1 MRQQVGHAEHR
12 VGLIIAD
19 VHLYHLAVGGRH
31 HAVQRQGQRRPL
43 VVLDAAVVV
52 GVQKRE
58 VVGLVQRVLLDV
70 EARRVDM
77 RPQDVHALGDR
88 RGPHVHED
96 DCLPLGAGPQLAAR
110 PHGRAG
116 GDAIGQRVVAG
127 VLGRGDGGRGALAL
141 GFVVGDEVDV
151 VSSQRLNLGRCCLVV
166 LLPSYFAFHETSFLL
181 CDRAQYE
188 PIYGEKFG
196 NCYILFS
203 RCAKRALRTIM
214 AQTLR
219 RCRRYPRKEDSM
231 NLRDVIPT
239 AENSSNFNVVPESIT
254 EVGTTLENL
263 KAAVCGETG
272 ASAKYAACAAAAKEQ
287 GFDQI
292 ARLFEATSAAE
303 QIHIGLEAGVIAEIE
318 PGYERPAAP
327 EAEGIATDLN
337 LIAGALGEIYET
349 SDMYPSFIK
358 VAQEEGNKK
367 AEFVFT
373 RAKLAEAVHA
383 ELYMDAYNNIDAPT
397 DEAYYLCPICGYI
410 HKGDDFEKCPICFT
424 PADKFR
430 KF

>member
-1 MRQQVGHAEHR
+1 
-12 VGLIIAD
+12 
-19 VHLYHLAVGGRH
+19 
-31 HAVQRQGQRRPL
+31 
-43 VVLDAAVVV
+43 
-52 GVQKRE
+52 
-58 VVGLVQRVLLDV
+58 
-70 EARRVDM
+70 
-77 RPQDVHALGDR
+77 
-88 RGPHVHED
+88 
-96 DCLPLGAGPQLAAR
+96 
-110 PHGRAG
+110 
-116 GDAIGQRVVAG
+116 
-127 VLGRGDGGRGALAL
+127 
-141 GFVVGDEVDV
+141 
-151 VSSQRLNLGRCCLVV
+151 
-166 LLPSYFAFHETSFLL
+166 
-181 CDRAQYE
+181 
-188 PIYGEKFG
+188 
-196 NCYILFS
+196 
-203 RCAKRALRTIM
+203 
-214 AQTLR
+214 
-219 RCRRYPRKEDSM
+219 M

-327 EAEGIATDLN
+327 EAEGIATALN